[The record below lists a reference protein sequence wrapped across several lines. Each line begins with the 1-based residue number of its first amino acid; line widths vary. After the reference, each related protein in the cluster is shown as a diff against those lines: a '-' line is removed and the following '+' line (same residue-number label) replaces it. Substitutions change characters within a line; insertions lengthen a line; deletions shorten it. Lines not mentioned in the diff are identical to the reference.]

1 VIWIG
6 LRPWL
11 VLKKALIQTL
21 RTNGGP
27 VSTIPTRLYYQAAN
41 ELLQKA
47 GFLTRSVAPGK
58 ILITKSGQTLYV
70 DIAGKNLPYHGRNGL
85 PCFEW
90 ETWIAPD
97 RLERLE
103 VNAASYGAEP
113 WLAFCY
119 AVLEQKYERHFAKI
133 GVIANQRFG
142 LKLISAQEYRDRMV
156 PRSPSWGEVNL
167 PRERVTQ
174 LTLDPA
180 MV

>member
-1 VIWIG
+1 MIWIG

-85 PCFEW
+85 PCFE
-90 ETWIAPD
+90 
-97 RLERLE
+97 
-103 VNAASYGAEP
+103 AASYGAEP